1 MNWQDK
7 ILEQIV
13 ESKKKKKTEGSTID
27 QEITSSIEKLRSLGG
42 LTEPGVKP
50 ARTPEIADL
59 KAHIVK
65 LTDKSA
71 GAMRATGKS

>member
-13 ESKKKKKTEGSTID
+13 ESKEKKKTKVSSIE
-27 QEITSSIEKLRSLGG
+27 QEITSSITRLRSLGG
-42 LTEPGVKP
+42 LTEPGVTP